1 MLRQSEEFSD
11 SAAPVLCG
19 IYRLRGDDGAHAHDF
34 AEIAVIAGG
43 HGVHRTAGGA
53 HAVAAGDFFVLRP
66 GAWHGYESCRELVVA
81 NCCLALPALRTDLAF
96 LQSLPAIADLLWI
109 APVARGRYGVHSGQV
124 DAAAAGR
131 FVAGVRQLAATLAA
145 PRRNPIAI
153 SGALVSAL
161 AHLVGD
167 PGTRHGALE
176 PGRPSAGPP
185 AAVEAVARAVQ
196 DDLTR
201 NWALAD
207 LAAVARLDPA
217 YLSRL
222 CRQHLGIAPMRYVA
236 RLRAERAAVLL
247 ARTGLPVARVGA
259 AVGWPEPNH
268 FARRFKSL
276 VGVSPTAYRLRA
288 ATGPGTSA
296 H

>member
-1 MLRQSEEFSD
+1 
-11 SAAPVLCG
+11 CN
-19 IYRLRGDDGAHAHDF
+19 RL
-34 AEIAVIAGG
+34 E
-43 HGVHRTAGGA
+43 T
-53 HAVAAGDFFVLRP
+53 
-66 GAWHGYESCRELVVA
+66 
-81 NCCLALPALRTDLAF
+81 
-96 LQSLPAIADLLWI
+96 
-109 APVARGRYGVHSGQV
+109 
-124 DAAAAGR
+124 
-131 FVAGVRQLAATLAA
+131 
-145 PRRNPIAI
+145 

-161 AHLVGD
+161 AHLGGD
-167 PGTRHGALE
+167 RETWHGA
-176 PGRPSAGPP
+176 RDPSGLSPAPP